1 MVAEDRAPRCI
12 YDRRTE
18 PAAQRCWSVLGP
30 RSVGNRWLSM
40 GTSGHGRHAK
50 IAGRTAFTTTSDGEA
65 AWDRVQPLSLHHED
79 GRTRPRQPCPNRALR
94 NGSQRS
100 PTVSNGQLP
109 RPLTCV
115 TACHWAAGQCFPSS
129 RFLNTGSVCW
139 GWRPVQPVSCSRA
152 RSIRLVASRTSCR
165 SSSVNSAA
173 RYSTIQAIL
182 GRSWIIHG
190 VSRSPG
196 AKSECVSCVSSVSRL
211 PQVGHLG
218 AGVVMHGS
226 MVRAE
231 VPVHL
236 VRAGSARHREPLVL
250 AGHDRSRPVR
260 TNRSLERL
268 RGQEHG

>member
-1 MVAEDRAPRCI
+1 MAPRVAVLVTSRPCP
-12 YDRRTE
+12 RRALTIGR
-18 PAAQRCWSVLGP
+18 QRSFTD
-30 RSVGNRWLSM
+30 N
-40 GTSGHGRHAK
+40 HGRCPCRPSCR
-50 IAGRTAFTTTSDGEA
+50 IAPDGA
-65 AWDRVQPLSLHHED
+65 VR
-79 GRTRPRQPCPNRALR
+79 
-94 NGSQRS
+94 GS
-100 PTVSNGQLP
+100 
-109 RPLTCV
+109 
-115 TACHWAAGQCFPSS
+115 FPSS

-152 RSIRLVASRTSCR
+152 PSIRLVASRTSCR

-196 AKSECVSCVSSVSRL
+196 AKSECVSCVSWVSRL

-250 AGHDRSRPVR
+250 AGHERSRPVR